1 MAKRVLV
8 VDDDPTALRLIS
20 YTLEQEGYDVTT
32 ASNGRMGLS
41 QARAV
46 RPDVIILDVMMPD
59 VDGFEVSRQLRA
71 DPLTAQVPIL
81 MLTAKGQVSDK
92 VAGFHAGADDYVVKP
107 ADPGELI
114 ARVGALLVRASYA
127 QAQKA
132 RVISFV
138 GAKGGVGTTTVA
150 VNVGVHLAKSGRDV
164 ALVELRGSFGTGC
177 LHMNLRP
184 RASLGKLFYEREN
197 RTSRE
202 IVAALMPH
210 TSGLKVLA
218 SPQQPD
224 EYVEVTPVVV
234 SSVIDSLAGSVQ
246 FLILDLPVGASPGWR
261 EALERSDFIALVTE
275 QEPSSLASAKILLS
289 LLRGYGITPASIGA
303 VIVHRA
309 RSAAEMS
316 TLQISQLLELGL
328 LGVIPTA
335 PEECASA
342 LRMGSPPV
350 ISQASTA
357 VSAAL
362 VQVADRLKAEQV
374 TLQQF

>member
-1 MAKRVLV
+1 MARRVLV
-8 VDDDPTALRLIS
+8 IDDDPTALRLIS

-41 QARAV
+41 QAREL

-59 VDGFEVSRQLRA
+59 LDGFEVSRQLRA
-71 DPLTAQVPIL
+71 DPLTAQLPIL

-114 ARVGALLVRASYA
+114 ARVGALMIRASYA
-127 QAQKA
+127 QARKA

-150 VNVGVHLAKSGRDV
+150 VNVGVHMAKMGRDT
-164 ALVELRGSFGTGC
+164 AFVELRGSFGTGC
-177 LHMNLRP
+177 LHLNLRP
-184 RASLGKLFYEREN
+184 RASLGRLFYEREN

-202 IVAALMPH
+202 IVTALMQH

-218 SPQQPD
+218 GPQQPD
-224 EYVEVTPVVV
+224 EYVEITPVVV

-246 FLILDLPVGASPGWR
+246 SLILDMPVGASPGWR
-261 EALERSDFIALVTE
+261 EALERSDFIAMVTE
-275 QEPSSLASAKILLS
+275 QEPASLASAKMLLA
-289 LLRGYGITPASIGA
+289 LMKDYGISPASVGG

-316 TLQISQLLELGL
+316 TMQVSQFLELGL

-335 PEECASA
+335 PEECASS
-342 LRMGSPPV
+342 LRLGSPLV
-350 ISQASTA
+350 VSQASTA
-357 VSAAL
+357 ISAAL
-362 VQVADRLKAEQV
+362 VQVADRLGAEQV